1 MNTVSSRLKVLSR
14 DEIKYIAM
22 FTMLL
27 NHISNVFMAPGGFT
41 AELMLDIGY
50 FTAPVMCFFLV
61 EGFHYTRSK
70 RRYALRLAA
79 FAMISEIPYCL
90 ALTESGII
98 EFCGLNMMFT
108 LLICF
113 GVICAA
119 TSITSLPLRTAAV
132 AALTLLT
139 VVSDWALLGALFT
152 LLFIWAGDSDER
164 RRQAFTA
171 CALLLGLTNF
181 AGGIGRFPLRLNA
194 LYSLGSM
201 AGPALAGLTIVYLY
215 NGRRSE
221 RCRSFSKWFFYIFY
235 PLHLLVLGL
244 MRIAWI

>member
-1 MNTVSSRLKVLSR
+1 
-14 DEIKYIAM
+14 M

-79 FAMISEIPYCL
+79 FAMISEVPYCL

-139 VVSDWALLGALFT
+139 FVSDWALLAPLFT
-152 LLFIWAGDSDER
+152 LLFIWAGGSDER

-171 CALLLGLTNF
+171 CALLFGLTNF

>member
-79 FAMISEIPYCL
+79 FAMISEVPYCL

-119 TSITSLPLRTAAV
+119 TGISSLPLRTAAI
-132 AALTLLT
+132 AALTILT

-171 CALLLGLTNF
+171 CALLFGLTNF